1 MTDILIIVN
10 PASGKYKI
18 IKPLL
23 HKIMNILKEKAD
35 KVELA
40 LTEYRGHGTV
50 LAKNSSSQ
58 IIIAAGGDGL
68 VNEVAKGVVNTDK
81 LFYVLPFGTKNV
93 FCKEYGISVNP
104 VIAAKNL
111 DLSSIK
117 KIPVGYI
124 DNKIFLLMAGVG
136 FDAHVVRNIEKKGVR
151 FKLLKTLAH
160 VIHGVPAFFTD
171 KYSRMY
177 IYVNGKKDMQG
188 LEVNLTES
196 ITSEELDNI
205 EKITKRI
212 PVTTDESVEYSEDV
226 DGLKVTT
233 IVGSVRIEQDE
244 NNKNAK
250 YSYQM
255 VRLPANDERYNTL
268 WDLLTEFNK
277 DYNDMSV
284 NEKINLSTE
293 FSKLYTELINSAGW
307 TEVKD
312 KDLRIEQPEDAET
325 GTQYILFL
333 KEEADGNVTY
343 DAQFLT
349 SAQEPF
355 ENYENVIKEE
365 KVVVKRTSKL
375 PITGDSIALFIA
387 LAVIIVAIILVR
399 RKMKKDSKH

>member
-1 MTDILIIVN
+1 MKKQRLMLIISVMLIAVMVLM
-10 PASGKYKI
+10 PSYAKAATD
-18 IKPLL
+18 
-23 HKIMNILKEKAD
+23 EK
-35 KVELA
+35 LA
-40 LTEYRGHGTV
+40 
-50 LAKNSSSQ
+50 
-58 IIIAAGGDGL
+58 
-68 VNEVAKGVVNTDK
+68 VVNTSSNY
-81 LFYVLPFGTKNV
+81 LIYVDGLLDEEFEFALSNSKDETNLVYENSATDNAGNAVAYYDATNQKFADV
-93 FCKEYGISVNP
+93 DISKP
-104 VIAAKNL
+104 V
-111 DLSSIK
+111 
-117 KIPVGYI
+117 
-124 DNKIFLLMAGVG
+124 
-136 FDAHVVRNIEKKGVR
+136 
-151 FKLLKTLAH
+151 
-160 VIHGVPAFFTD
+160 
-171 KYSRMY
+171 Y

-205 EKITKRI
+205 EKITKTI
-212 PVTTDESVEYSEDV
+212 PVTTEESVEYSEDV

-233 IVGSVRIEQDE
+233 IVGSVRIEPDE

-255 VRLPANDERYNTL
+255 VRLPADDERYNTL
-268 WDLLTEFNK
+268 WNLLTEFNK
-277 DYNDMSV
+277 DYNNMPV

-293 FSKLYTELINSAGW
+293 FSKLYTELINSAEW

-349 SAQEPF
+349 SAM
-355 ENYENVIKEE
+355 E
-365 KVVVKRTSKL
+365 KDPLKTKTDDKIVVTKRTSKL

>member
-1 MTDILIIVN
+1 MKKQRLMLIISVMLIAVMVFM
-10 PASGKYKI
+10 PSYAKAATD
-18 IKPLL
+18 
-23 HKIMNILKEKAD
+23 EK
-35 KVELA
+35 LA
-40 LTEYRGHGTV
+40 
-50 LAKNSSSQ
+50 
-58 IIIAAGGDGL
+58 
-68 VNEVAKGVVNTDK
+68 VVNTSGNY
-81 LFYVLPFGTKNV
+81 L
-93 FCKEYGISVNP
+93 I
-104 VIAAKNL
+104 
-111 DLSSIK
+111 
-117 KIPVGYI
+117 YI
-124 DNKIFLLMAGVG
+124 DGLLNDEDGFEFALSNSKDETNLVYENSATDDAGNAVAYY
-136 FDAHVVRNIEKKGVR
+136 DAANQKFADVDISKPVYV
-151 FKLLKTLAH
+151 
-160 VIHGVPAFFTD
+160 
-171 KYSRMY
+171 
-177 IYVNGKKDMQG
+177 YVNGKKDMQG

-196 ITSEELDNI
+196 ITSEELGNI

-277 DYNDMSV
+277 DYNDMPV

-293 FSKLYTELINSAGW
+293 FSKLYTELINEAEW

-333 KEEADGNVTY
+333 KEEVDGNITY

-349 SAQEPF
+349 SAQDPF

-365 KVVVKRTSKL
+365 QVVVKRTSKL

>member
-1 MTDILIIVN
+1 MKKQRLMLIISVMLIAVMVFM
-10 PASGKYKI
+10 PSYAKAATD
-18 IKPLL
+18 
-23 HKIMNILKEKAD
+23 EK
-35 KVELA
+35 LA
-40 LTEYRGHGTV
+40 
-50 LAKNSSSQ
+50 
-58 IIIAAGGDGL
+58 
-68 VNEVAKGVVNTDK
+68 VVNTSGNY
-81 LFYVLPFGTKNV
+81 L
-93 FCKEYGISVNP
+93 I
-104 VIAAKNL
+104 
-111 DLSSIK
+111 
-117 KIPVGYI
+117 YI
-124 DNKIFLLMAGVG
+124 DGLLNDEDGFEFALSNSKDETNLVYENSATDDAGNAVAYY
-136 FDAHVVRNIEKKGVR
+136 DAANQKFADVDISKPVYV
-151 FKLLKTLAH
+151 
-160 VIHGVPAFFTD
+160 
-171 KYSRMY
+171 
-177 IYVNGKKDMQG
+177 YVNGKKDMQG

-268 WDLLTEFNK
+268 WDLLTEFNEN
-277 DYNDMSV
+277 YNDMPV

-293 FSKLYTELINSAGW
+293 FSKLYTELINEAEW

-333 KEEADGNVTY
+333 KEEVDGNVTY

-349 SAQEPF
+349 SAQDPF

-365 KVVVKRTSKL
+365 QVVVKRTSKL

>member
-1 MTDILIIVN
+1 MKKQRLMLIISVMLIAVMVFM
-10 PASGKYKI
+10 PSYAKAATD
-18 IKPLL
+18 
-23 HKIMNILKEKAD
+23 EK
-35 KVELA
+35 LA
-40 LTEYRGHGTV
+40 
-50 LAKNSSSQ
+50 
-58 IIIAAGGDGL
+58 
-68 VNEVAKGVVNTDK
+68 VVNTSGNY
-81 LFYVLPFGTKNV
+81 L
-93 FCKEYGISVNP
+93 I
-104 VIAAKNL
+104 
-111 DLSSIK
+111 
-117 KIPVGYI
+117 YI
-124 DNKIFLLMAGVG
+124 DGLLNDEDGFEFALSNSKDETNLVYENSATDDAGNAVAYY
-136 FDAHVVRNIEKKGVR
+136 DAANQKFADVDISKPVYV
-151 FKLLKTLAH
+151 
-160 VIHGVPAFFTD
+160 
-171 KYSRMY
+171 
-177 IYVNGKKDMQG
+177 YVNGKKDMQG

-293 FSKLYTELINSAGW
+293 FSKLYTELINEAEW

-333 KEEADGNVTY
+333 KEEVDGNITY

-349 SAQEPF
+349 SAQDPF

-365 KVVVKRTSKL
+365 QVVVKRTSKL

>member
-1 MTDILIIVN
+1 MKKQRLMLIISVMLIAVMVLI
-10 PASGKYKI
+10 PSYAKAATD
-18 IKPLL
+18 
-23 HKIMNILKEKAD
+23 EK
-35 KVELA
+35 LA
-40 LTEYRGHGTV
+40 
-50 LAKNSSSQ
+50 
-58 IIIAAGGDGL
+58 
-68 VNEVAKGVVNTDK
+68 VVNTSSNY
-81 LFYVLPFGTKNV
+81 LIYVDGLLDEEFEFALSNSKDETNLVYENSATDNAGNAVAYYDATNQKFADV
-93 FCKEYGISVNP
+93 DISKP
-104 VIAAKNL
+104 V
-111 DLSSIK
+111 
-117 KIPVGYI
+117 
-124 DNKIFLLMAGVG
+124 
-136 FDAHVVRNIEKKGVR
+136 
-151 FKLLKTLAH
+151 
-160 VIHGVPAFFTD
+160 
-171 KYSRMY
+171 Y

-205 EKITKRI
+205 EKITKTI
-212 PVTTDESVEYSEDV
+212 PVTTEESVEYSEDV

-233 IVGSVRIEQDE
+233 IVGSVRIEPDE

-255 VRLPANDERYNTL
+255 VRLPADDERYNTL
-268 WDLLTEFNK
+268 WNLLTEFNK
-277 DYNDMSV
+277 DYNNMPV

-293 FSKLYTELINSAGW
+293 FSKLYTELINSAEW

-349 SAQEPF
+349 SAM
-355 ENYENVIKEE
+355 E
-365 KVVVKRTSKL
+365 KDPLKTKTDDKIVVTKRTSKL

>member
-1 MTDILIIVN
+1 MKKQRLMLIISVMLIAVMVFI
-10 PASGKYKI
+10 PSYAKAVTD
-18 IKPLL
+18 
-23 HKIMNILKEKAD
+23 EK
-35 KVELA
+35 LA
-40 LTEYRGHGTV
+40 
-50 LAKNSSSQ
+50 
-58 IIIAAGGDGL
+58 
-68 VNEVAKGVVNTDK
+68 VVNT
-81 LFYVLPFGTKNV
+81 
-93 FCKEYGISVNP
+93 
-104 VIAAKNL
+104 
-111 DLSSIK
+111 SSNYLI
-117 KIPVGYI
+117 YI
-124 DNKIFLLMAGVG
+124 DGLLNDEDG
-136 FDAHVVRNIEKKGVR
+136 FEFALSNSKDETNLVYENSATDDAENAVAYYDAANQKFADVDISKPVY
-151 FKLLKTLAH
+151 
-160 VIHGVPAFFTD
+160 V
-171 KYSRMY
+171 
-177 IYVNGKKDMQG
+177 YVNGKKDMQG

-196 ITSEELDNI
+196 ITQEELDNI

-255 VRLPANDERYNTL
+255 VRLPAEDEKYNAL

-277 DYNDMSV
+277 DYNNMSV
-284 NEKINLSTE
+284 NEKIKLSTE
-293 FSKLYTELINSAGW
+293 FSKLYTELINNAEW

-349 SAQEPF
+349 SAQDPF

-365 KVVVKRTSKL
+365 QVVVKRTSKL
-375 PITGDSIALFIA
+375 PITGDSIILFIA

>member
-1 MTDILIIVN
+1 MKKQRLMLVISVMLIAVMVFMPSYAKAATD
-10 PASGKYKI
+10 
-18 IKPLL
+18 
-23 HKIMNILKEKAD
+23 EK
-35 KVELA
+35 LA
-40 LTEYRGHGTV
+40 
-50 LAKNSSSQ
+50 
-58 IIIAAGGDGL
+58 
-68 VNEVAKGVVNTDK
+68 VVNTSGNY
-81 LFYVLPFGTKNV
+81 L
-93 FCKEYGISVNP
+93 I
-104 VIAAKNL
+104 
-111 DLSSIK
+111 
-117 KIPVGYI
+117 YI
-124 DNKIFLLMAGVG
+124 DGLLNDEDGFEFALSNSKDETNLVYENSATDDAGNVVAYY
-136 FDAHVVRNIEKKGVR
+136 DAANQKFADVDISKPVYV
-151 FKLLKTLAH
+151 
-160 VIHGVPAFFTD
+160 
-171 KYSRMY
+171 
-177 IYVNGKKDMQG
+177 YVNGKKDMQG

-233 IVGSVRIEQDE
+233 IVGSVRIEPDE

-255 VRLPANDERYNTL
+255 VRLPADDERYNTL
-268 WDLLTEFNK
+268 WNLLTEFNEN
-277 DYNDMSV
+277 YNDMPV

-293 FSKLYTELINSAGW
+293 FSKLYTELINEAEW

-333 KEEADGNVTY
+333 KEEVDGNITY

-349 SAQEPF
+349 SAQDPF

-365 KVVVKRTSKL
+365 QVVVKRTSKL

>member
-1 MTDILIIVN
+1 MVFMPSYAKAATD
-10 PASGKYKI
+10 
-18 IKPLL
+18 
-23 HKIMNILKEKAD
+23 EK
-35 KVELA
+35 LA
-40 LTEYRGHGTV
+40 
-50 LAKNSSSQ
+50 
-58 IIIAAGGDGL
+58 
-68 VNEVAKGVVNTDK
+68 VVNTSGNYLIYIDGLLNDEDGFEFALSNSK
-81 LFYVLPFGTKNV
+81 D
-93 FCKEYGISVNP
+93 E
-104 VIAAKNL
+104 KNL
-111 DLSSIK
+111 VYESSATDNAGNSVAYYDATNQKFEGVDISK
-117 KIPVGYI
+117 PVY
-124 DNKIFLLMAGVG
+124 V
-136 FDAHVVRNIEKKGVR
+136 
-151 FKLLKTLAH
+151 
-160 VIHGVPAFFTD
+160 
-171 KYSRMY
+171 
-177 IYVNGKKDMQG
+177 YVNGKKDMQG

-196 ITSEELDNI
+196 ITQEELDNI
-205 EKITKRI
+205 EKITKTI

-255 VRLPANDERYNTL
+255 VRLPANDERYNAL

-293 FSKLYTELINSAGW
+293 FSKLYTELINSAEW

>member
-1 MTDILIIVN
+1 MKKQRLMLIISVMLIAVMVLM
-10 PASGKYKI
+10 PSYAKATTD
-18 IKPLL
+18 
-23 HKIMNILKEKAD
+23 EK
-35 KVELA
+35 LA
-40 LTEYRGHGTV
+40 
-50 LAKNSSSQ
+50 
-58 IIIAAGGDGL
+58 
-68 VNEVAKGVVNTDK
+68 VVNT
-81 LFYVLPFGTKNV
+81 
-93 FCKEYGISVNP
+93 
-104 VIAAKNL
+104 
-111 DLSSIK
+111 SSNYLI
-117 KIPVGYI
+117 YI
-124 DNKIFLLMAGVG
+124 DGLLNDEEGFEFALSNSKDETNLVYENSATDNAGNAVA
-136 FDAHVVRNIEKKGVR
+136 FYDANNQKFANVDISKPVYV
-151 FKLLKTLAH
+151 
-160 VIHGVPAFFTD
+160 
-171 KYSRMY
+171 
-177 IYVNGKKDMQG
+177 YVNAKKDMQG

-196 ITSEELDNI
+196 ITQEELDNI
-205 EKITKRI
+205 EKITKTI

-233 IVGSVRIEQDE
+233 IVGSVRIEPDE

-255 VRLPANDERYNTL
+255 VRLPADDERYNTL
-268 WDLLTEFNK
+268 WNLLTEFNEN
-277 DYNDMSV
+277 YNDMPV

-293 FSKLYTELINSAGW
+293 FSKLYTELINEAEW

-333 KEEADGNVTY
+333 KEEVDGNITY

-349 SAQEPF
+349 SAQDPF

-365 KVVVKRTSKL
+365 QVVVKRTSKL

>member
-1 MTDILIIVN
+1 MKKQRLMLIISVMLIAVMVFM
-10 PASGKYKI
+10 PSYAKAATD
-18 IKPLL
+18 
-23 HKIMNILKEKAD
+23 EK
-35 KVELA
+35 LA
-40 LTEYRGHGTV
+40 
-50 LAKNSSSQ
+50 
-58 IIIAAGGDGL
+58 
-68 VNEVAKGVVNTDK
+68 VVNTSGNY
-81 LFYVLPFGTKNV
+81 L
-93 FCKEYGISVNP
+93 I
-104 VIAAKNL
+104 
-111 DLSSIK
+111 
-117 KIPVGYI
+117 YI
-124 DNKIFLLMAGVG
+124 DGLLNDEDGFEFALSNSKDETNLVYENSATDDAGNAVAYY
-136 FDAHVVRNIEKKGVR
+136 DAANQKFADVDISKPVYV
-151 FKLLKTLAH
+151 
-160 VIHGVPAFFTD
+160 
-171 KYSRMY
+171 
-177 IYVNGKKDMQG
+177 YVNGKKDMQG

-277 DYNDMSV
+277 DYNYMSV

-293 FSKLYTELINSAGW
+293 FSKLYTELINSAEW